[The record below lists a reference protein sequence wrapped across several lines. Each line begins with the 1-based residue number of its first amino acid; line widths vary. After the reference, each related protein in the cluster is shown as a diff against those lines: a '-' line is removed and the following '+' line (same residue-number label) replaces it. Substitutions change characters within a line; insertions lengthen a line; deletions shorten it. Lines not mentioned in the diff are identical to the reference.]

1 MADADK
7 NKIMHTAMEAP
18 DGVRL
23 MGNDHLDSMGGP
35 FKAGNNFSLSL
46 HPDSE
51 ELADK
56 LFANLS
62 AGGTVTVPM
71 SKAPWG
77 DYFGMFTDK
86 FGIKWM
92 INKAEG

>member
-1 MADADK
+1 M
-7 NKIMHTAMEAP
+7 IFLTLWE
-18 DGVRL
+18 
-23 MGNDHLDSMGGP
+23 
-35 FKAGNNFSLSL
+35 SLSMPGTISPYRFT
-46 HPDSE
+46 PDSA

-56 LFANLS
+56 LFNSLS

-92 INKAEG
+92 INHQAK